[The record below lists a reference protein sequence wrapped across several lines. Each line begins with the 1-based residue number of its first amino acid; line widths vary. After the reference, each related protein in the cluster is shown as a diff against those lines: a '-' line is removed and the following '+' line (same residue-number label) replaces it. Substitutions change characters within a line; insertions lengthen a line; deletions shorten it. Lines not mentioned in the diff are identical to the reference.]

1 MDDFL
6 EETRCV
12 GQPIYLGILGKHE
25 TISKND
31 IHESILHPLISA
43 MGRLPDKMYMPSD
56 GLSSAYLSI
65 WSDKHHIESQIVEAD
80 WKRFGRKAGFLRD
93 SRILKE
99 STHLLIFNGPRS
111 KTNEATGIR
120 EAKKGKQVFLVDNGS
135 LSITELVVED

>member
-12 GQPIYLGILGKHE
+12 GQAIYLGILGKHE

-31 IHESILHPLISA
+31 IHESILHPLITA
-43 MGRLPDKMYMPSD
+43 IGRLPDKVYVPSD
-56 GLSSAYLSI
+56 GLSSTYISI
-65 WSDKHHIESQIVEAD
+65 WSEKLNIETQIVEAD
-80 WKRFGRKAGFLRD
+80 WKRQGRKAGFLRD

-111 KTNEATGIR
+111 KINETTGIR
-120 EAKKGKQVFLVDNGS
+120 EAKKGKQVFLVEHGS
-135 LSITELVVED
+135 LDITQLVVEA